1 MGVSAKNVDR
11 PAFQQMVS
19 EVDRFER
26 VLVRERSRYARD
38 YGDASTMDKW
48 FAARG
53 VSVWSLNEPYTNG
66 DDPSSFLVRGIT
78 DVFSAHYLVDLS
90 HKVKAGHRTRALKG
104 LHGGPTPY
112 GYIRAGDKQP
122 MEVDES
128 EAETIRQIF
137 ERYNSGTVSYADLAR
152 GLNFSET
159 PSPTGGPWKKESIR
173 TILGNA
179 TYTGSVRHHGRVVAP
194 GLHDGVIDQHTFD
207 LAQRMA
213 HRRRNRLDMHRGPE
227 RAYMLSGTGVH
238 VECRSTLNANTS
250 NGYRYYRC
258 TLGDKG
264 LATRC
269 EHRGHKAEPV
279 EDQISQM
286 FLAWEAPDDW
296 AERVGEVL
304 STPQHNEARRR
315 SLEARIARAEEAW
328 LEGYVESTKA
338 RAQIDTARAELT
350 TLDTDIL
357 MITGEDFRTAAGLWP
372 HMTAEERRDTVR
384 LFFDEIE
391 VDLGTGEVIQ
401 FTVHPEVAPHFVAVA
416 ESDGPIGLCA
426 WWAGWDS
433 NPRATG

>member
-1 MGVSAKNVDR
+1 
-11 PAFQQMVS
+11 
-19 EVDRFER
+19 
-26 VLVRERSRYARD
+26 
-38 YGDASTMDKW
+38 
-48 FAARG
+48 
-53 VSVWSLNEPYTNG
+53 
-66 DDPSSFLVRGIT
+66 
-78 DVFSAHYLVDLS
+78 
-90 HKVKAGHRTRALKG
+90 
-104 LHGGPTPY
+104 
-112 GYIRAGDKQP
+112 

-179 TYTGSVRHHGRVVAP
+179 TYTGSVRHHGRVVGP

-269 EHRGHKAEPV
+269 EHRSHKAEPV

-304 STPQHNEARRR
+304 STPQDNEARRR

-338 RAQIDTARAELT
+338 RTQIDTARAELT
-350 TLDTDIL
+350 TLDTDIP

-372 HMTAEERRDTVR
+372 HMTAEERR
-384 LFFDEIE
+384 
-391 VDLGTGEVIQ
+391 G
-401 FTVHPEVAPHFVAVA
+401 APRSA
-416 ESDGPIGLCA
+416 EERRGA
-426 WWAGWDS
+426 
-433 NPRATG
+433 PRQQSACSSTRSKSTWVPAK